1 MTAMKVMA
9 QTHGKTA
16 QKEYMADITRLS
28 MLREDLKVSVV
39 EQTTYKNVSYDKDA
53 MRTMMSDL
61 TQGLLLMGNGYDVN
75 QRDSAQQFIDDLEH
89 DKGRTLRNAIMAIDS
104 YVRENN
110 VRVTAAFPS
119 VYPLSIFLFMFQH
132 NVTLSATE
140 VLVYSTAYYN
150 KRTSMNGADCYV
162 KSPSGKTILLYDV
175 SE

>member
-9 QTHGKTA
+9 QTHGKSA
-16 QKEYMADITRLS
+16 QKEYIADITRLS
-28 MLREDLKVSVV
+28 MLREDLKISVV
-39 EQTTYKNVSYDKDA
+39 DSTTENNVTYDLEA

-75 QRDSAQQFIDDLEH
+75 QRDSAQQFIDDLGR
-89 DKGRTLRNAIMAIDS
+89 DKGRTLRNAIIAFDT

-110 VRVTAAFPS
+110 VKIMAVFPS

-132 NVTLSATE
+132 NVSLSDTE

-150 KRTSMNGADCYV
+150 KRISMNGADCYM
-162 KSPSGKTILLYDV
+162 KSPSGKTVLLYDV
-175 SE
+175 SK

>member
-28 MLREDLKVSVV
+28 MLREDLKISVV
-39 EQTTYKNVSYDKDA
+39 DSTTEDNVTYDLEA

-75 QRDSAQQFIDDLEH
+75 QRDSAQQFIDDLGH
-89 DKGRTLRNAIMAIDS
+89 DKGRTLRNAIIAFDT

-110 VRVTAAFPS
+110 VKIMAVFPS
-119 VYPLSIFLFMFQH
+119 VYPLGIFLFMFQH
-132 NVTLSATE
+132 NVSLSDTE

-150 KRTSMNGADCYV
+150 KRISMNGADCYV
-162 KSPSGKTILLYDV
+162 KSPLGKTILLYDV